1 MKKFI
6 LSLMVLASL
15 ASCGKTNSISNG
27 SLIGVGTAAL
37 GTSGTDQSGRVLL
50 STYIQSINNNGFNPA
65 IADTEY
71 YRFYNS
77 TGGTSG
83 NGCTIHTALGGF
95 ISYYSCSTNY
105 GTNTSAGGTYDSVTV
120 VHSTQD
126 LTAKKNE
133 LIAIIQQAQYWQNS
147 SDRLRLYVQ
156 TTNGDVYTI
165 DFRVPMAANP
175 VVKSVR
181 ATGATRSFDYSM
193 AGYGNLGSY

>member
-15 ASCGKTNSISNG
+15 ASCGKTNQLSNN

-71 YRFYNS
+71 YRFYNT
-77 TGGTSG
+77 TGGSSG
-83 NGCTIHTALGGF
+83 NGCTLHTALGGF
-95 ISYYSCSTNY
+95 ITYYSCSGSY
-105 GTNTSAGGTYDSVTV
+105 GTNTSTGTYDSVTV

-126 LTAKKNE
+126 LTAKRNE

-175 VVKSVR
+175 VVKNVR
-181 ATGATRSFDYSM
+181 ATGTTRSFDYSM
-193 AGYGNLGSY
+193 AGYGSLGSY